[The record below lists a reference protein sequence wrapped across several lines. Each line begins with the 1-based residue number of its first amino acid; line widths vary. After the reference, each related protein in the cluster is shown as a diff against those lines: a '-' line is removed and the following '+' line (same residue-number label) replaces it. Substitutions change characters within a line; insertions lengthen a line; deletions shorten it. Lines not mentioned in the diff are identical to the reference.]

1 MFAHY
6 AKANFRD
13 HDDNEN
19 VLMTSLDKLTM
30 LLLMM
35 TAMAVALILLTMPE
49 VLNHQYDN
57 SDDSDIDNDDADVDD
72 VGNLVDYHQR
82 C

>member
-30 LLLMM
+30 LLLIM
-35 TAMAVALILLTMPE
+35 TARAATLILLTMPA
-49 VLNHQYDN
+49 VLNHQYGN
-57 SDDSDIDNDDADVDD
+57 SDDSDIDDDDADVDD

-82 C
+82 

>member
-35 TAMAVALILLTMPE
+35 AAMAATLILLTMPA
-49 VLNHQYDN
+49 VLNHQYGN
-57 SDDSDIDNDDADVDD
+57 SDDSDIDDDDADVDD
-72 VGNLVDYHQR
+72 VGNLVEYHQ
-82 C
+82 